1 MIAATMDLMD
11 EQEYPRADRQVNTIT
26 VVGRELLL
34 VEVGGGEVHVASE
47 YADGEIGIEIGGAPD
62 NDENAILWANK
73 TLCGREW
80 FRVAPGAEDPTLLW
94 LDAAFVPTCRACLRI
109 VDSWLPKSTAP
120 AGLSLL
126 AEVVAD
132 AVVER
137 SSTYVTGVPGEHLEV
152 TRRAIR
158 KALRDR
164 GFNSGTRPV
173 DDVLVVWSDDA
184 FDALDRDEIGVRVAE
199 RIERI
204 MSGQTSEVPV
214 PQPTIAWSTWVVD
227 L

>member
-1 MIAATMDLMD
+1 MG
-11 EQEYPRADRQVNTIT
+11 EQESPRADRPLNTIT
-26 VVGRELLL
+26 VAGREFLL
-34 VEVGGGEVHVASE
+34 VEVGGSEVHVASE
-47 YADGEIGIEIGGAPD
+47 YTDGEIGIEVGGSPD
-62 NDENAILWANK
+62 DDDEDAILWANK

-80 FRVAPGAEDPTLLW
+80 FHVAPGAEDPTLLW
-94 LDAAFVPTCRACLRI
+94 QDAAYAPTCRACLRV
-109 VDSWLPKSTAP
+109 VDSWLPKSTVP

-137 SSTYVTGVPGEHLEV
+137 SATFVTGVPGEHLEV

-164 GFNSGTRPV
+164 GFNSNTHV
-173 DDVLVVWSDDA
+173 IDDVLGVWSDDA
-184 FDALDRDEIGVRVAE
+184 YNALDRDDLGASVRAALD
-199 RIERI
+199 RITGGE
-204 MSGQTSEVPV
+204 MSEAPTPT
-214 PQPTIAWSTWVVD
+214 PTIAWHTWVAD

>member
-1 MIAATMDLMD
+1 MDLMG
-11 EQEYPRADRQVNTIT
+11 EQESPRADRPLNTMS

-34 VEVGGGEVHVASE
+34 VEVGVEIHLASE
-47 YADGEIGIEIGGAPD
+47 YVDSDRTAIQIDGITGED
-62 NDENAILWANK
+62 DDAILWEQK

-80 FRVAPGAEDPTLLW
+80 HHMAAGADDPTLLW
-94 LDAAFVPTCRACLRI
+94 RDAAFAPTCRACLRV

-120 AGLSLL
+120 PGVRLL

-137 SSTYVTGVPGEHLEV
+137 SSTYVTGVPGEHLET

-164 GFNSGTRPV
+164 GFRSNTHV
-173 DDVLVVWSDDA
+173 LDDVLSVWSDDVYNG
-184 FDALDRDEIGVRVAE
+184 LDRDELGASAAAAIG
-199 RIERI
+199 RI
-204 MSGQTSEVPV
+204 MTGEVSDAPAPS
-214 PQPTIAWSTWVVD
+214 PQATIAWSTWVAD
-227 L
+227 R

>member
-1 MIAATMDLMD
+1 MG
-11 EQEYPRADRQVNTIT
+11 EQESPHADRPLNTIT
-26 VVGRELLL
+26 VAGRELLL
-34 VEVGGGEVHVASE
+34 VEVGGSEVHVASE
-47 YADGEIGIEIGGAPD
+47 YVDGKIGIEVGGAPD
-62 NDENAILWANK
+62 DDENAILWANK

-80 FRVAPGAEDPTLLW
+80 FHEAPGPDDPTLLW
-94 LDAAFVPTCRACLRI
+94 QDAAFVPTCRACLRV

-137 SSTYVTGVPGEHLEV
+137 SSTFVTGVPGEHLEV

-164 GFNSGTRPV
+164 GFNSNTRV
-173 DDVLVVWSDDA
+173 IDDVLGVWSDDA
-184 FDALDRDEIGVRVAE
+184 YNALDRDDLGASVRAALD
-199 RIERI
+199 RITGGE
-204 MSGQTSEVPV
+204 MSEAPTPT
-214 PQPTIAWSTWVVD
+214 PTIAWHTWVAD